1 MARQFRMIHE
11 ISIHDLG
18 VIQSATLTLT
28 PGFTAITGETGAG
41 KTMVV
46 SALGLLLGD
55 RADSGVVRH
64 SAERAQV
71 SGRWTITDP
80 AVVARVT
87 ELGGVLDD
95 HELVVTRAV
104 SSEGRSK
111 VVVGGAATPVGALSD
126 IGDHLVAIHG
136 QSEQLRLRSQTAQRE
151 SLDRFAG
158 DSVRTPLSEYQT
170 IFRRWIDSIARRE
183 SMTKDASERIREAE
197 ELRTAV
203 AAIDAVAP
211 VAGEDVALKAKAERL
226 SNSEELRRAAQEAHE
241 ALSADDAEFDAVS
254 LVESARRA
262 LERVTSHD
270 PAIETLLTRITEA
283 SIVVREASQSVSAYA
298 AGLELDGGDLE
309 QVHVRTAAITA
320 LVRAYGPTLDDVL
333 ALWSTASDRLF
344 DLDRS
349 DDALEELAAS
359 IAADEI
365 TLDLLATR
373 ISAARDDAAQ
383 RLSGA
388 VTTELH
394 ALSMPTA
401 EFVVRVA
408 PQSGT
413 DFFAHGRD
421 AVEMLMRPHPGGD
434 PKPVTKTASGG
445 ELSRVMLAIEV
456 VIASTDTVPTLVFD
470 EVDAGVGGASAI
482 EIGRRLAIL
491 AKSAQVIVVTH
502 LPQVAA
508 FATNHLRIIKDTS
521 GAITESTITRLE
533 GDERVEEMARLLS
546 GTPDS
551 DNARAHAAEMLNS
564 ANQWRGEN
572 G

>member
-1 MARQFRMIHE
+1 MIHE
-11 ISIHDLG
+11 ISISDLG
-18 VIQSATLTLT
+18 VIQSATLSLT
-28 PGFTAITGETGAG
+28 PGFTAVTGETGAG

-64 SAERAQV
+64 AAERAQV
-71 SGRWTITDP
+71 SGRWTVTDP
-80 AVVARVT
+80 AVIERVE
-87 ELGGVLDD
+87 ELGGVIEDG
-95 HELVVTRAV
+95 ELVVTRSV

-111 VVVGGAATPVGALSD
+111 VVVGGVAAPVGALGA

-158 DSVRTPLSEYQT
+158 DSVRIPLTEYQT
-170 IFRRWIDSIARRE
+170 VFARWTDAIARRTA
-183 SMTKDASERIREAE
+183 MTRDVSERLREAE

-203 AAIDAVAP
+203 AAIEAVSP
-211 VAGEDVALKAKAERL
+211 IAGEDVALKSKAERL
-226 SNSEELRRAAQEAHE
+226 ANSEELRRASQEAHE
-241 ALSADDAEFDAVS
+241 ALSADDSEFDAVS
-254 LVESARRA
+254 LLENARRA

-270 PAIETLLTRITEA
+270 PAIEKLLSHITDA
-283 SIVVREASQSVSAYA
+283 SIVVRDAAQSVSAYA

-309 QVHVRTAAITA
+309 QIHERTAAITA

-333 ALWSTASDRLF
+333 ALWSSASDRLF

-349 DDALEELAAS
+349 DDALEELIAA
-359 IAADEI
+359 IAADEH
-365 TLDLLATR
+365 TLDRLATD
-373 ISAARDDAAQ
+373 ITSARTAAAL
-383 RLSGA
+383 RLSDA
-388 VTTELH
+388 VTEELH
-394 ALSMPTA
+394 ALAMPTA
-401 EFVVRVA
+401 EFVVRVG
-408 PQSGT
+408 PN
-413 DFFAHGRD
+413 DRNEFFAHGRD

-456 VIASTDTVPTLVFD
+456 VIAATDTVPTLVFD

-482 EIGRRLAIL
+482 EIGRRLALL
-491 AKSAQVIVVTH
+491 ARTAQVVVVTH

-508 FATNHLRIIKDTS
+508 FATNHLRIVKDTS
-521 GAITESTITRLE
+521 GAITESTITRLD
-533 GDERVEEMARLLS
+533 GDERIEEMARLLS

-572 G
+572 P

>member
-1 MARQFRMIHE
+1 MIHE
-11 ISIHDLG
+11 ISISDLG
-18 VIQSATLTLT
+18 VIQSATLSLT
-28 PGFTAITGETGAG
+28 PGFTAVTGETGAG

-64 SAERAQV
+64 AAERAQV
-71 SGRWTITDP
+71 SGRWSVTDAAVIT
-80 AVVARVT
+80 RVE
-87 ELGGVLDD
+87 ELGGVIEDG
-95 HELVVTRAV
+95 ELVVTRSV

-111 VVVGGAATPVGALSD
+111 VVVGGAAAPVGALGN

-158 DSVRTPLSEYQT
+158 DSVRVPLTEYQAV
-170 IFRRWIDSIARRE
+170 FARWSDAIARRTA
-183 SMTKDASERIREAE
+183 MTRDVSDRLREAD
-197 ELRTAV
+197 ELRASV
-203 AAIDAVAP
+203 AAIEAVAP
-211 VAGEDVALKAKAERL
+211 VAGEDAALKSMAERL
-226 SNSEELRRAAQEAHE
+226 ANSEELRRASQEAHE

-254 LVESARRA
+254 LLENARRA
-262 LERVTSHD
+262 LERVTNHD
-270 PAIETLLTRITEA
+270 PAIEKLLSHITEA
-283 SIVVREASQSVSAYA
+283 SIVVRDAAQSVSAYA

-309 QVHVRTAAITA
+309 QIHERTAAITA

-333 ALWSTASDRLF
+333 ALWSSASDRLF

-349 DDALEELAAS
+349 DDALEELIAG
-359 IAADEI
+359 IAADEL
-365 TLDLLATR
+365 TLDRLATD
-373 ISAARDDAAQ
+373 ITAARTAAAV
-383 RLSGA
+383 RLSDT
-388 VTTELH
+388 VTEELH
-394 ALSMPTA
+394 ALAMPTA
-401 EFVVRVA
+401 EFVVRVG
-408 PQSGT
+408 PNDRN
-413 DFFAHGRD
+413 DFLAHGRD

-456 VIASTDTVPTLVFD
+456 VIAATDTVPTLVFD

-482 EIGRRLAIL
+482 EIGRRLALL
-491 AKSAQVIVVTH
+491 ARTAQVIVVTH

-508 FATNHLRIIKDTS
+508 FATNHLRIVKDTS
-521 GAITESTITRLE
+521 GAITESTITRLDGE
-533 GDERVEEMARLLS
+533 ARIEEMARLLS

>member
-1 MARQFRMIHE
+1 MIHE
-11 ISIHDLG
+11 ISINDLG
-18 VIQSATLTLT
+18 VIQSATLNLT

-71 SGRWTITDP
+71 SGRWTVTDP
-80 AVVARVT
+80 SVVARVT

-95 HELVVTRAV
+95 HELVVTRSV

-111 VVVGGAATPVGALSD
+111 VVVGGAPTPVGALSD

-151 SLDRFAG
+151 SLDRYAG
-158 DSVRTPLSEYQT
+158 DSVRTPLAEYQT

-197 ELRTAV
+197 ELRAAV

-254 LVESARRA
+254 LVEGARRA
-262 LERVTSHD
+262 LERVTAHD
-270 PAIETLLTRITEA
+270 PAVETLLTRISEA
-283 SIVVREASQSVSAYA
+283 SIVVREAAQSVSAYA

-309 QVHVRTAAITA
+309 QVHERTAAITA

-349 DDALEELAAS
+349 DDALEELSVS
-359 IAADEI
+359 IAADE
-365 TLDLLATR
+365 TALDALATR
-373 ISAARDDAAQ
+373 ISAARDDAAR
-383 RLSGA
+383 RLSAA

-394 ALSMPTA
+394 ALAMPTA

-408 PQSGT
+408 PQSGS

-421 AVEMLMRPHPGGD
+421 AVEMLMRPHPGGE

-482 EIGRRLAIL
+482 EIGRRLAML

-521 GAITESTITRLE
+521 GAITESTITRLD
-533 GDERVEEMARLLS
+533 GDGRIEEMARLLS

>member
-1 MARQFRMIHE
+1 MIHE
-11 ISIHDLG
+11 ISISDLG
-18 VIQSATLTLT
+18 VIQSATLSLT
-28 PGFTAITGETGAG
+28 PGFTAVTGETGAG

-64 SAERAQV
+64 AAERAQV
-71 SGRWTITDP
+71 SGRWSVTDAAVIT
-80 AVVARVT
+80 RVE
-87 ELGGVLDD
+87 ELGGVIEDG
-95 HELVVTRAV
+95 ELVVTRSV

-111 VVVGGAATPVGALSD
+111 VVVGGAAAPVGALGN

-158 DSVRTPLSEYQT
+158 DSVRVPLTEYQAV
-170 IFRRWIDSIARRE
+170 FARWSDAIARRTA
-183 SMTKDASERIREAE
+183 MTRDVSDRLREAD
-197 ELRTAV
+197 ELRASV
-203 AAIDAVAP
+203 AAIEAVAP
-211 VAGEDVALKAKAERL
+211 VAGEDAALKSMAERL
-226 SNSEELRRAAQEAHE
+226 ANSEELRRASQEAHE

-254 LVESARRA
+254 LLENARRA
-262 LERVTSHD
+262 LERVTNHD
-270 PAIETLLTRITEA
+270 PAIEKLLSHITEA
-283 SIVVREASQSVSAYA
+283 SIVVRDAAQSVSAYA

-309 QVHVRTAAITA
+309 QIHERTAAITA

-333 ALWSTASDRLF
+333 ALWSSASDRLF

-349 DDALEELAAS
+349 DDALEELIAG
-359 IAADEI
+359 IAADEL
-365 TLDLLATR
+365 TLDRLATD
-373 ISAARDDAAQ
+373 ITAARTAAAV
-383 RLSGA
+383 RLSDT
-388 VTTELH
+388 VTEELH
-394 ALSMPTA
+394 ALAMPTA
-401 EFVVRVA
+401 EFVVRVG
-408 PQSGT
+408 PNDRN
-413 DFFAHGRD
+413 DFLAHGRD

-456 VIASTDTVPTLVFD
+456 VIAATDTVPTLVFD

-482 EIGRRLAIL
+482 EIGRRLALL
-491 AKSAQVIVVTH
+491 ARTAQVIVVTH

-508 FATNHLRIIKDTS
+508 FATNHLRIVKDTS
-521 GAITESTITRLE
+521 GSITESTITLLDGEARI
-533 GDERVEEMARLLS
+533 EEMARLLS

>member
-1 MARQFRMIHE
+1 MIHE
-11 ISIHDLG
+11 ISISDLG
-18 VIQSATLTLT
+18 VIQSATLSLT
-28 PGFTAITGETGAG
+28 PGFTAVTGETGAG

-64 SAERAQV
+64 AADRAQV
-71 SGRWTITDP
+71 SGRWTVADP
-80 AVVARVT
+80 AVIARVE
-87 ELGGVLDD
+87 ELGGVIEDG
-95 HELVVTRAV
+95 ELVVTRSV

-111 VVVGGAATPVGALSD
+111 VVVGGVAAPVGALGN

-158 DSVRTPLSEYQT
+158 DSVRIPLSEYHT
-170 IFRRWIDSIARRE
+170 VFARWSDAIARRAA
-183 SMTKDASERIREAE
+183 MTRDVSDRLREAE

-203 AAIDAVAP
+203 AAIEAVSP
-211 VAGEDVALKAKAERL
+211 IAGEDVALKSKAERL
-226 SNSEELRRAAQEAHE
+226 ANSEELRRASQEAHE

-254 LVESARRA
+254 LLENARRA

-270 PAIETLLTRITEA
+270 PAIEKLLSQITDA
-283 SIVVREASQSVSAYA
+283 SIVVRDAAQSVSAYA

-309 QVHVRTAAITA
+309 QIHERTAAITA
-320 LVRAYGPTLDDVL
+320 LVRAYGPTLDEVL
-333 ALWSTASDRLF
+333 ALWSSASDRLF

-349 DDALEELAAS
+349 DDALEELIAA
-359 IAADEI
+359 IAADEQ
-365 TLDLLATR
+365 TLDRLATD
-373 ISAARDDAAQ
+373 ITSARTAAAL
-383 RLSGA
+383 RLSDA
-388 VTTELH
+388 VTEELH
-394 ALSMPTA
+394 ALAMPTA
-401 EFVVRVA
+401 EFVVRVSA
-408 PQSGT
+408 N
-413 DFFAHGRD
+413 DRDEFFAHGRD

-456 VIASTDTVPTLVFD
+456 VIAATDTVPTLVFD

-482 EIGRRLAIL
+482 EIGRRLALL
-491 AKSAQVIVVTH
+491 ARTAQVIVVTH

-508 FATNHLRIIKDTS
+508 FATNHLRIVKDTS
-521 GAITESTITRLE
+521 GAITESTITRLD
-533 GDERVEEMARLLS
+533 GDERIEEMARLLS

-572 G
+572 P

>member
-1 MARQFRMIHE
+1 MIHE
-11 ISIHDLG
+11 ISIKDLG

-28 PGFTAITGETGAG
+28 PGFTAVTGETGAG

-46 SALGLLLGD
+46 SALGLLLGE

-64 SAERAQV
+64 AAERALV
-71 SGRWTITDP
+71 SGRWSVDDP
-80 AVVARVT
+80 AVLDRVG
-87 ELGGVLDD
+87 ELGGLVDD
-95 HELVVTRAV
+95 GELVVTRSV
-104 SSEGRSK
+104 SSEGRSR
-111 VVVGGAATPVGALSD
+111 VVIGGAATPVNALGE
-126 IGDHLVAIHG
+126 IGGHLVAIHG

-158 DSVRTPLSEYQT
+158 APLRALVADYQEVY
-170 IFRRWIDSIARRE
+170 RRWSTAITRRE
-183 SMTKDASERIREAE
+183 SMTRDASERLREAE
-197 ELRTAV
+197 ELRVAV

-211 VAGEDVALKAKAERL
+211 VAGEDVALKAKADRL
-226 SNSEELRRAAQEAHE
+226 ANSEELRRAAQEAHE
-241 ALSADDAEFDAVS
+241 SLSADDAEFDAVS
-254 LVESARRA
+254 LIENARRA
-262 LERVTSHD
+262 LERVNGHD
-270 PAIETLLTRITEA
+270 PSIESILGQISEA

-298 AGLELDGGDLE
+298 AGLDIDGGDLE
-309 QVHVRTAAITA
+309 QVHERTAAINA

-349 DDALEELAAS
+349 DDALAALTLE
-359 IAADEI
+359 IAEDEA
-365 TLDLLATR
+365 TLGDLATR
-373 ISAARDDAAQ
+373 ITSARTDAAQ
-383 RLSGA
+383 RLSAA
-388 VTTELH
+388 VTEELH
-394 ALSMPTA
+394 SLSMPTA

-408 PQSGT
+408 PQNGLE
-413 DFFAHGRD
+413 FFAHGRD
-421 AVEMLMRPHPGGD
+421 VVEMLLRPHPGGD

-491 AKSAQVIVVTH
+491 ARSAQVIVVTH
-502 LPQVAA
+502 LAQVAA
-508 FATNHLRIIKDTS
+508 FATNHLRIVKDTS
-521 GAITESTITRLE
+521 GAITESTITRLD
-533 GDERVEEMARLLS
+533 GDERIEEMARLLS

-564 ANQWRGEN
+564 ANQWRG
-572 G
+572 GIA